1 MLIKKEKKSQET
13 NTTSY
18 LSVINHCFPLFTTRT
33 NYAKP
38 RTTEHSLA
46 KLSFV

>member
-1 MLIKKEKKSQET
+1 MLIKKIKSQET
-13 NTTSY
+13 NTTTY

-38 RTTEHSLA
+38 RRTEHSLA